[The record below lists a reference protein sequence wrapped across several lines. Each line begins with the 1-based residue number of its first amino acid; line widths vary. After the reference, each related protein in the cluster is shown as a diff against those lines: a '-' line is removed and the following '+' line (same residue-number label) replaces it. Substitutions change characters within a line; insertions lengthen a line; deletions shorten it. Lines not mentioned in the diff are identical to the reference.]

1 METLKVTLKQHT
13 PLIHF
18 QPGQYGATLRASE
31 VKPKLDRFIIAKL
44 GNGDYEIGKIIAKDN
59 GWLIG
64 KGQHPALNYKM
75 KIAPFENQEVTLRIQ
90 GPDDDGKYTTS
101 DFPMLL
107 SNMGGK
113 EDKSQLTNL
122 VLYNYVEMTI
132 VMKNKK
138 LGENLRELL
147 PLFFANTN
155 FGQRSSKGYGSFT
168 VYKFN
173 NEKAIMWDPTKYYTS
188 GCPMMSFILEDN
200 DIYNK
205 QRKIFDTLDFY
216 WKCMKAGIN
225 YTRQNNPAF
234 EKRYI
239 KSYLYY
245 YLNNKL
251 GNKKTELRTWE
262 KRKIKEHFRLGR
274 AGTNTQPNHHQPIFA
289 RALLGCPDKY
299 SYGSREVKVEH
310 LMNDNEKKISRIPS
324 PIYLKPVCIGNK
336 VRIYILFDQSIV
348 NHLNEIDNK
357 TFRMTYNHNRMD
369 LDLELYLDEHNYM
382 DFIEGYHEYLS
393 FDKNVLDAL
402 YSGTPRE
409 EYEDI
414 YSDKLEEESWA
425 FMPRDYNWNDILD
438 NRQSVTFDNV

>member
-18 QPGQYGATLRASE
+18 QSGQYEATLRASE
-31 VKPKLDRFIIAKL
+31 VKPKLDRFILAKL
-44 GNGDYEIGKIIAKDN
+44 GNGDYEIGKIIAEDN

-75 KIAPFENQEVTLRIQ
+75 KIAPFKNQEVTLRIQ

-122 VLYNYVEMTI
+122 VLYNHVEMTI

-168 VYKFN
+168 VYKLN

-188 GCPMMSFILEDN
+188 GCPMMSFIIEDN

-239 KSYLYY
+239 KSYLYHY
-245 YLNNKL
+245 VNNKL
-251 GNKKTELRTWE
+251 GNTWE
-262 KRKIKEHFRLGR
+262 KRKIKEQFHLGK
-274 AGTNTQPNHHQPIFA
+274 AGTNTKPNHNNPIFA

-299 SYGSREVKVEH
+299 SYGNREVKVEH
-310 LMNDNEKKISRIPS
+310 FISDNEKKISRIPS

-336 VRIYILFDQSIV
+336 VRIYILFDQSII
-348 NHLNEIDNK
+348 NHLNKIDNK
-357 TFRMTYNHNRMD
+357 TFRMSYNHNHLD
-369 LDLELYLDEHNYM
+369 IDLELYLDEHNYM
-382 DFIEGYHEYLS
+382 DFIEGYHKYLS
-393 FDKNVLDAL
+393 SDENVLDAL
-402 YSGTPRE
+402 YYQTPKE

-414 YSDKLEEESWA
+414 YSDKLEEDSWA
-425 FMPRDYNWNDILD
+425 FMPRDYKWNDILD
-438 NRQSVTFDNV
+438 NRQCVTFDNV

>member
-13 PLIHF
+13 PLVHF

-31 VKPKLDRFIIAKL
+31 VKPKLDRFILAKL

-75 KIAPFENQEVTLRIQ
+75 RIKPFDEQDVALKIQ
-90 GPDDDGKYTTS
+90 GPNDDRKYTTS

-113 EDKSQLTNL
+113 EEQTRLANL
-122 VLYNYVEMTI
+122 VLYDFVIMTI
-132 VMKNKK
+132 IVNDEKMSRK
-138 LGENLRELL
+138 LRELL
-147 PLFFANTN
+147 PTFFANTN

-168 VYKFN
+168 VFKFN
-173 NEKAIMWDPTKYYTS
+173 NEKPIMWNAASYYNS
-188 GCPMMSFILEDN
+188 GCPMMSFIVEDSNILE
-200 DIYNK
+200 K
-205 QRKIFDTLDFY
+205 QRKIFGTLDFY

-225 YTRQNNPAF
+225 YTKKDNPAF

-245 YLNNKL
+245 YLNRLL
-251 GNKKTELRTWE
+251 GNNDSEHKTWE
-262 KRKIKEHFRLGR
+262 KRKIKERFNLGR
-274 AGTNTQPNHHQPIFA
+274 VGANTEPNYHQAIFA

-310 LMNDNEKKISRIPS
+310 LMNENEKKISRIPS
-324 PIYLKPVCIGNK
+324 PIYLKPICIGNK

-357 TFRMTYNHNRMD
+357 TFRMTYNHNH
-369 LDLELYLDEHNYM
+369 LDLNLEVYLNEDNYM

-393 FDKNVLDAL
+393 FNKKVLDAL
-402 YSGTPRE
+402 YSETRRDM
-409 EYEDI
+409 YKDFDSDI
-414 YSDKLEEESWA
+414 LEEKSWA
-425 FMPRDYNWNDILD
+425 FMPRDYKWNDILD
-438 NRQSVTFDNV
+438 NRQCVTFDNV